1 MSQKNIN
8 AIVRFLE
15 DKPGY
20 IKEGRGRLHDILTRR
35 HYDVTLEECET
46 ALKQV
51 RKESNIK
58 ESNEVIPDNFV
69 LKSKWQSASGEW
81 LESWAKKKDDEI
93 IVNYLEEFRKNIIT
107 DLEDLKVPKYK
118 PSNKEGKVAFEISL
132 PDLHF
137 GKGDVNDLQN
147 NFFNSISS
155 LLAKYNKSNIDYFIL
170 PIGNDGM
177 NSEGMRST
185 TTSGTP
191 QTDSIKWYESFSI
204 YCNALI
210 KAICMLKSIAPV
222 KVIVVQGNH
231 DWERMFYAGEV
242 ISAYFS
248 SDEYVDVNNATEPRK
263 YHKYGNCMLMY
274 THGDKEKATDLPL
287 IMATEQPIMFAET
300 KHREAHC
307 GHLHKEMVNEYR
319 GIKVRFL
326 PSICTTDDWHK
337 QMGYE
342 AYRCAQAYIWN
353 KETGLEGFLQHNL

>member
-1 MSQKNIN
+1 MDQKNIKS
-8 AIVRFLE
+8 IIRFLE

-20 IKEGRGRLHDILTRR
+20 VKEGRGRLHDILSRR
-35 HYDVTLEECET
+35 HFNVSLDECEA
-46 ALKQV
+46 ALKQA
-51 RKESNIK
+51 RKDSNIK
-58 ESNEVIPDNFV
+58 ESNESVPDGFI
-69 LKSKWQSASGEW
+69 LKSKWQGANGEW
-81 LESWAKKKDDEI
+81 LESWARKKDDEI
-93 IVNYLEEFRKNIIT
+93 IVNYLEEFRKNILT
-107 DLEDLKVPKYK
+107 DLEDIKVPKYK
-118 PSNKEGKVAFEISL
+118 PSNKQGNVAFEIST

-137 GKGDVNDLQN
+137 GKGDIDELQN

-191 QTDSIKWYESFSI
+191 QTDSVKWYESFTT
-204 YCNALI
+204 YCHALI

-248 SDEYVDVNNATEPRK
+248 SDEYVDVNNSSEPRK

-287 IMATEQPIMFAET
+287 IMATEQPMMFAET
-300 KHREAHC
+300 KHREVHC

-326 PSICTTDDWHK
+326 PSVCSNDDWHK
-337 QMGYE
+337 QMGYDS
-342 AYRCAQAYIWN
+342 YRCAQAYIWN
-353 KETGLEGFLQHNL
+353 KETGLEGFLQHNI